1 MALTRNFKDTIL
13 ARVQSDPEFRQA
25 LLSEGI
31 NALLEGD
38 VDTGKAVLRDY
49 INATVGFESLAHST
63 GTPSKSLMR
72 MFGPS
77 GNPAAKN
84 LFAVIHHLQQQ
95 SGFTLTVHSS

>member
-1 MALTRNFKDTIL
+1 
-13 ARVQSDPEFRQA
+13 
-25 LLSEGI
+25 
-31 NALLEGD
+31 
-38 VDTGKAVLRDY
+38 
-49 INATVGFESLAHST
+49 
-63 GTPSKSLMR
+63 